1 MEIIPEKQTFAS
13 SAIYKV
19 LLPKNRLLSVWKTRK
34 EKDNILLSENSKSLT
49 PISHVMFEAQIID
62 FRGNKAIAVYLRDM
76 TYLMKVRKLK

>member
-19 LLPKNRLLSVWKTRK
+19 LLPKNRLLTVWKTRK

-62 FRGNKAIAVYLRDM
+62 FYGDKAIAIYLRDM
-76 TYLMKVRKLK
+76 SDFVKVRK